1 MKKIIIIS
9 LISLLV
15 AHGVHGFAA
24 DDINNIRATIYA
36 WQEAWQSK
44 DINRYKLFY
53 SKKFKSDGF
62 DYHGWMKKKERI
74 FAVPGDISVE
84 LFDLDI
90 SVQDDKVI
98 ATFIQRYKSPTLSDD
113 GEKTLVLIQSD
124 DMYKIVAEQ
133 FTPLETPSPS
143 EVEALFGEPSEPI
156 KPTQPADEPPEPR
169 DEPDEPKDEPTPV
182 KPSPSKTKTPPTPA
196 MRRPVSDASIQL
208 GALTRAQS
216 LSETLRVISKK
227 DGWRQIRT
235 PDGGR
240 RWINT
245 QLLKESGAEASL
257 SPSSQA
263 DTSSPA
269 DISSTTGPQTTP
281 KERTVISKTNLE
293 WIYQNSSTESKKL
306 MRLTKGKPYLAV
318 KYDGDWMGLQ
328 LDQNVIGWAHQKHL
342 KMADDRV
349 PVSSKP
355 RPIKPKP
362 GKSARPSVL
371 ERPEQKETAPTQ
383 MVKWVTPKVSFA
395 RAYEKP
401 TIDSMILFRLE
412 QDKRYILLGAQGD
425 WLQIQADN
433 GQTGWG
439 HRTLFNK
446 KIETG
451 RAPAALVRKKT
462 NKFVPKVGDF
472 PPGTLPSEK
481 TARTKPA
488 DTQTPSEEKPPTAGE
503 EETSSGAQAP
513 ATAPSEAS
521 QDEPPL
527 FTHEEDFITTPDDE
541 EEMEPPDA
549 PGKSQPS
556 PTQDSSE
563 EEEVQ
568 LAIKSSNELTP
579 TVSLV
584 RVYSKPT
591 TDARILFW
599 LTKGKTYRF
608 TDTKDG
614 WCHIQLDDGRAGWA
628 HLALYMDGSHR
639 KAISNKETEPVDI
652 NQELTSVVILGGA
665 HEKPALDSK
674 VVFRLEKGET
684 YTAEKKQG
692 SWYLIKNDQGQA
704 GWAHKSLFETS
715 AVQKPM
721 DEDQKEKR
729 VNAIR
734 FEMTPNG
741 AEKVLF
747 DLSGFY
753 PPDVFLMEESQ
764 STLICDFS
772 EIQTL
777 NNLKPVM
784 NIDQQFVKQ
793 IRTKMH
799 EGALRVFIDLQH
811 GKSYDV
817 RQVFFKKENLFTLIF
832 STDES

>member
-15 AHGVHGFAA
+15 ANGVDSFAA

-62 DYHGWMKKKERI
+62 DYHGWIKKKERI
-74 FAVPGDISVE
+74 FAMPGDISVE

-90 SVQDDKVI
+90 SVQDDEVI

-156 KPTQPADEPPEPR
+156 KPTQPVDEPPEPKV
-169 DEPDEPKDEPTPV
+169 EPVEPKDEPAEPEPV
-182 KPSPSKTKTPPTPA
+182 KPA
-196 MRRPVSDASIQL
+196 PVAKRVLSDASIQL
-208 GALTRAQS
+208 SALTRAQS
-216 LSETLRVISKK
+216 LSETLQVISKK
-227 DGWRQIRT
+227 DEWRQIRAS
-235 PDGGR
+235 DGGK

-245 QLLKESGAEASL
+245 HLLKESGVDA
-257 SPSSQA
+257 PQTTSSQA
-263 DTSSPA
+263 DASCPDDMPSA
-269 DISSTTGPQTTP
+269 IGSRIAP
-281 KERTVISKTNLE
+281 KERTLISKTNLE
-293 WIYQNSSTESKKL
+293 WIYQSASTASKKL

-318 KYDGDWMGLQ
+318 KYDGDWVGLQ
-328 LDQNVIGWAHQKHL
+328 LNQNVIGWAHQKHL
-342 KMADDRV
+342 KMEDDGV
-349 PVSSKP
+349 AVTSKK
-355 RPIKPKP
+355 RPLSKPKP
-362 GKSARPSVL
+362 SKPTRPSVL
-371 ERPEQKETAPTQ
+371 ERAEQKETAPTR

-412 QDKRYILLGAQGD
+412 QGKRYILLGSHGD
-425 WLQIQADN
+425 WLQIQTDN

-439 HRTLFNK
+439 HQTLFNK
-446 KIETG
+446 KVETG
-451 RAPAALVRKKT
+451 RAPAALIRKETK
-462 NKFVPKVGDF
+462 KFVPKVGDF
-472 PPGTLPSEK
+472 PPGTLPSDK
-481 TARTKPA
+481 AARTKPA
-488 DTQTPSEEKPPTAGE
+488 DVQPPVEKKTPPADEEDS
-503 EETSSGAQAP
+503 SSGVQIP
-513 ATAPSEAS
+513 ETAPS
-521 QDEPPL
+521 QDEPSL
-527 FTHEEDFITTPDDE
+527 FTHDEDFITTPDE
-541 EEMEPPDA
+541 EEDMEQPDA
-549 PGKSQPS
+549 PGESQPS
-556 PTQDSSE
+556 AAKDSTEE

-568 LAIKSSNELTP
+568 LEIKSSNELTP

-584 RVYSKPT
+584 RVYSKPS

-614 WCHIQLDDGRAGWA
+614 WYHIQLDDGRRGWA
-628 HLALYMDGSHR
+628 HLALYMDGSR
-639 KAISNKETEPVDI
+639 VRTSAIKETEPVDI
-652 NQELTSVVILGGA
+652 NQKLTSVVILGGA

-692 SWYLIKNDQGQA
+692 SWYLIKNDRGEA
-704 GWAHKSLFETS
+704 GWAHKSLFETG
-715 AVQKPM
+715 AVQKPT
-721 DEDQKEKR
+721 DEDKTEKR

-734 FEMTPNG
+734 FELTPNG
-741 AEKVLF
+741 SEKVLF

-777 NNLKPVM
+777 HDLKPVI
-784 NIDQQFVKQ
+784 NIDQEFVKQ
-793 IRTKMH
+793 IRTQMH
-799 EGALRVFIDLQH
+799 EGALRVFIDLQR